1 MLGNSWFKKQKPFA
15 GFTGFGGGATG
26 LNVGGI
32 SQSPIT
38 ASGGTKITDG
48 DYTFHVWGS
57 NAPASEA
64 FTVSDGGPWNMDIL
78 VVGGGGAGGGRGG
91 GGGGGGAVIMQEI
104 TIDGASV
111 GTYPITRGSGG
122 SNPGSVPAAGNDGSD
137 SQFGSGTPTPLVAA
151 GGGGGGGDSPTAS
164 RVGGTGGSGGGGNK
178 GPYDGGSYNPGGV
191 GEGAGQIPS
200 SPGYQPSPPVG
211 WGQPGKTA
219 SYGGSGGTAGGGVGA
234 QTNDEQQGFYGVS
247 TIPWIPS
254 GSPPPLSPAGTF
266 GYPYTVDSGRS
277 GQPQP
282 QPYRK
287 GEMYYGAGG
296 GAGGYDRQ
304 NGAGFDGAGGDGSGE
319 GNDGYDYSGGGGGGG
334 NGGGEGG
341 GTQDNGGNGGSGVI
355 IIRYLTT

>member
-1 MLGNSWFKKQKPFA
+1 MFGNSWFKKQKPFA

-64 FTVSDGGPWNMDIL
+64 FTGSDGGPWNMDIL

-164 RVGGTGGSGGGGNK
+164 RVGGTGGSPSTTGN
-178 GPYDGGSYNPGGV
+178 N
-191 GEGAGQIPS
+191 A
-200 SPGYQPSPPVG
+200 
-211 WGQPGKTA
+211 
-219 SYGGSGGTAGGGVGA
+219 TAGGA
-234 QTNDEQQGFYGVS
+234 NT
-247 TIPWIPS
+247 
-254 GSPPPLSPAGTF
+254 
-266 GYPYTVDSGRS
+266 
-277 GQPQP
+277 
-282 QPYRK
+282 
-287 GEMYYGAGG
+287 
-296 GAGGYDRQ
+296 
-304 NGAGFDGAGGDGSGE
+304 
-319 GNDGYDYSGGGGGGG
+319 GGGGGGSG
-334 NGGGEGG
+334 NANPSTGGA
-341 GTQDNGGNGGSGVI
+341 GGSGIV
-355 IIRYLTT
+355 IIRYKYQ